1 LKWILVLIFMYKGE
15 IFPIMADHAQPLDRN
30 GAENRG
36 RMKVEKSSSRRQIP
50 GVDFEELNFEQ
61 RRMPYDG
68 QRTIASDNSPEGR
81 NGKTAPGPND

>member
-1 LKWILVLIFMYKGE
+1 MT
-15 IFPIMADHAQPLDRN
+15 DQAQPMDRN

-36 RMKVEKSSSRRQIP
+36 RMKVEKSSQRRHIP

-68 QRTIASDNSPEGR
+68 QRTSRGVNPSENA
-81 NGKTAPGPND
+81 NGETAPGLND